1 MTQCRPYLTL
11 AHSGRSKVPGFA
23 GLRCNPDQPFVR
35 GLQQCGPS
43 GHPNYRNAGCSSD
56 RAFARTTTPQRSAP
70 ALRRCR
76 AMQARSH
83 APSSRSHDCSCYRP
97 PRLSSGWERRVNY
110 DGKRS
115 GLLGAEI
122 TASGASRSLWLG
134 VAAGG
139 SRRSRRHSTGLW
151 AQCANMPRSVI
162 ERPLRHENAADDRS
176 FVYAFK
182 PLRPNL
188 IFRTHATDVFVNP

>member
-1 MTQCRPYLTL
+1 MGRLGTRTIVMRDAVRIVRLRERRRRSGQRQRSGDAEPCRP
-11 AHSGRSKVPGFA
+11 
-23 GLRCNPDQPFVR
+23 
-35 GLQQCGPS
+35 
-43 GHPNYRNAGCSSD
+43 
-56 RAFARTTTPQRSAP
+56 ART
-70 ALRRCR
+70 LR
-76 AMQARSH
+76 
-83 APSSRSHDCSCYRP
+83 PVVPHDCSCYRP